1 MLPRLYPRAIPRDR
15 ALAAACEYS
24 RRATIPRSRTWL
36 LTRPG
41 HPHLVEDPP
50 RGGRGPSEPVLVLA
64 RRPEHRPRDGAA
76 VPRELREAARE
87 QDRLPPGP
95 LDARHPPR
103 DRRLGRGVH
112 PRGRHAA
119 QTAPEPC

>member
-50 RGGRGPSEPVLVLA
+50 RGGRGRSEPVLVLA

-76 VPRELREAARE
+76 VRCELLEAARE
-87 QDRLPPGP
+87 QARLPAAPP
-95 LDARHPPR
+95 DAPPHRR
-103 DRRLGRGVH
+103 DRRLCTGRQPG
-112 PRGRHAA
+112 A
-119 QTAPEPC
+119 